1 MSIVCP
7 GLLPVDALDTRV
19 VSVGMAEP
27 RPHQACCL
35 SQLIA
40 TRRHEEKNVKR
51 KIDFD
56 RDGLTLVGNLFTPEG
71 FDETSNYQAV
81 IVEGSFTS
89 VKELMA
95 GTYARKFAEQGFV
108 ALAFGY
114 GRQPGWSLALNP
126 TPALLVEHGPEALA
140 RLAGRGVAAPAEP
153 TAPSLPKCSQD
164 NYMRPGVSRV
174 RRSDIC
180 TGLAY
185 VDCAGRPAVGSGQ

>member
-1 MSIVCP
+1 M
-7 GLLPVDALDTRV
+7 
-19 VSVGMAEP
+19 
-27 RPHQACCL
+27 
-35 SQLIA
+35 
-40 TRRHEEKNVKR
+40 KR

-153 TAPSLPKCSQD
+153 LSDAE
-164 NYMRPGVSRV
+164 SRV
-174 RRSDIC
+174 
-180 TGLAY
+180 AA
-185 VDCAGRPAVGSGQ
+185 VMAGRRTKAIQQIVAHAAAGNSTTPTESPSAQQHRHREGPTRGR